1 MGKSILEKI
10 EHIITDKVEKI
21 MLIFLSVLLG
31 IFVLLFAVRMVL
43 LCGGTGGDK
52 RAALKKQMSSLTE
65 VHEFTPESYG
75 EEHSFRRMVIG
86 QSGNATEYKYI
97 LSDGEYLL
105 GTVSHYVG
113 GGCRN
118 GEVPFPVKI
127 ENISPDSLLFFG
139 KHSFGSLTESEC
151 NLVFQKLAL
160 DLVKSQSEVNSAI
173 LRDLGIRLLYSS
185 GACMGERLLKQGYDI
200 ESVKIVDYAVGV
212 KAFKTDPRFGDL
224 YGWYVL
230 EVDRNDGTGTDRM
243 EGFLVLHNREYGFS
257 AENYLLER
265 TK

>member
-1 MGKSILEKI
+1 MSKSILEKI
-10 EHIITDKVEKI
+10 ENNITDKVEKI
-21 MLIFLSVLLG
+21 MLISLSVLLG
-31 IFVLLFAVRMVL
+31 VFALLFAVRSCL
-43 LCGGTGGDK
+43 LYGGGGDK
-52 RAALKKQMSSLTE
+52 RAALNKQMSSLTA
-65 VHEFTPESYG
+65 VHEIKPESFG
-75 EEHSFRRMVIG
+75 EENTYRRMIIG
-86 QSGNATEYKYI
+86 EGGRAAEYRYV
-97 LSDGEYLL
+97 LSDGKYLPRE
-105 GTVSHYVG
+105 VSRYVG

-118 GEVPFPVKI
+118 GEVPFLIKI

-139 KHSFGSLTESEC
+139 KRSFGSLTESEC

-173 LRDLGIRLLYSS
+173 LRDLGIHLLYSS
-185 GACMGERLLKQGYDI
+185 GACMGDRLSRQGYDT

-212 KAFKTDPRFGDL
+212 KALKKDPRFGDL

-230 EVDRNDGTGTDRM
+230 EVPRNVGSGTDRM
-243 EGFLVLHNREYGFS
+243 EGFLVLHSREYGFS